1 MRGATRDGNRLL
13 TALRISIHAPH
24 ARSDLNSFS
33 LPQSHW
39 QNFNPRSSCEER
51 RHLAAI
57 RLELIVFQ
65 STLLM
70 RGATATLLVAALA
83 LAKFQSTL
91 LMRGATLRQHLR
103 RQENHISIHAPHARS
118 DRCGGDCI
126 DMQRLISIH
135 APHARSDLAAMQSCH
150 PDWISIHAPHARSDV
165 KGQGYH
171 QLVEY
176 FNPRSSCEERP
187 LSGIVACFVV
197 TFQSTLLMR
206 GATAPY
212 CTSNQA
218 CQISIHAPHARSDQR
233 GLMMSC
239 RPSDFNPRS
248 SCEER
253 RPCTCQSIQQ
263 YFISIHA
270 PHARS
275 DLSRASCMSP
285 TSYFNPRS
293 SCEERRWRSCSGSA
307 NP

>member
-176 FNPRSSCEERP
+176 FNPRSSCEERRSSSSKAST
-187 LSGIVACFVV
+187 SGNFNPRSSCEERQWRSRPGKMRRNFNPRSSCEERHIASALLPVFIP
-197 TFQSTLLMR
+197 FQSTLLMR
-206 GATAPY
+206 GATAVRY
-212 CTSNQA
+212 SRLLCRD
-218 CQISIHAPHARSDQR
+218 ISIHAPHARSDCALLHEQ
-233 GLMMSC
+233 SSV
-239 RPSDFNPRS
+239 PNFNPRS

-253 RPCTCQSIQQ
+253 PKRA
-263 YFISIHA
+263 Y
-270 PHARS
+270 
-275 DLSRASCMSP
+275 DELSAI
-285 TSYFNPRS
+285 
-293 SCEERRWRSCSGSA
+293 
-307 NP
+307 